1 MPWVENTCWP
11 AQKYYHFSF
20 FVDDNDVYEYCDW
33 HITIVSFSGNTMGF
47 IAPQITGILTNVVNE
62 ISNVCKCHLVLIIT
76 WRATTTWNTGEFS
89 SVSQL
94 RYLNLFSQHK
104 ETDNDLLPFFL
115 SVNHLS
121 LFQKTSIINHI
132 SFQVYTIGNAVFVMF
147 GTSKEQKWN
156 RRQGSQYQWS
166 LAVLVVRKK
175 HLLKLHFSSL

>member
-1 MPWVENTCWP
+1 M
-11 AQKYYHFSF
+11 
-20 FVDDNDVYEYCDW
+20 YEYCDW

-121 LFQKTSIINHI
+121 LFQKTSIIINHI

-156 RRQGSQYQWS
+156 RRQGSQYQWF
-166 LAVLVVRKK
+166 LAVLACIYLSFTS
-175 HLLKLHFSSL
+175 LLCKINCEW